1 MLQNILTN
9 PLMSHGLLWWCLYF
23 LSGQGQYTVHIF
35 SMEEQKALG
44 LNLKYLKL
52 CFEDE

>member
-9 PLMSHGLLWWCLYF
+9 PLMSHGLLFMMSLLPFW
-23 LSGQGQYTVHIF
+23 TRTHTF
-35 SMEEQKALG
+35 SMEGQKSLG

-52 CFEDE
+52 CLQDE